1 MENMKEQ
8 QKLAELMLK
17 NILALGKFSYSLQ
30 EKREESLINQSGRM
44 LTAYSV
50 TAALLPLLL
59 SKTDGLGPVILLTG
73 LLISFIFAVIA
84 GWRFKSSSMPSIDVF
99 YDEVYERWEEF
110 RAQPAFD
117 MQWKYHLSAIHKSKK
132 ENNDKRAACILIS
145 MISFVLSIAIA
156 TFLICF

>member
-1 MENMKEQ
+1 MEEQ

-17 NILALGKFSYSLQ
+17 NILELGRFSYSLQ
-30 EKREESLINQSGRM
+30 EKREESLINQADRM
-44 LTAYSV
+44 LTTCSL
-50 TAALLPLLL
+50 TAVLLPLLL

-84 GWRFKSSSMPSIDVF
+84 GWRFKSNSMPSIDVF
-99 YDEVYERWEEF
+99 YDEVYARWEEF
-110 RAQPAFD
+110 KTQPAFD

-132 ENNDKRAACILIS
+132 ENNDKRASCILIS
-145 MISFVLSIAIA
+145 MVSFILSIAIA

>member
-1 MENMKEQ
+1 M
-8 QKLAELMLK
+8 K
-17 NILALGKFSYSLQ
+17 NILELGRFSYNLQ

-50 TAALLPLLL
+50 TAALLPLLIA
-59 SKTDGLGPVILLTG
+59 KTDGLGPVILFTG

-84 GWRFKSSSMPSIDVF
+84 GWRFKSRAMPSIDVF
-99 YDEVYERWEEF
+99 YDEIYNRWEEF
-110 RAQPAFD
+110 RTQPAFD

-132 ENNDKRAACILIS
+132 ENNDKREVCILIS
-145 MISFVLSIAIA
+145 MISFVLSIVIA

>member
-8 QKLAELMLK
+8 QKLAELMMR
-17 NILALGKFSYSLQ
+17 NILELGRFSYSLQ
-30 EKREESLINQSGRM
+30 EKREESLISQSGQM
-44 LTAYSV
+44 LATCSLTAV
-50 TAALLPLLL
+50 LLPLLL
-59 SKTDGLGPVILLTG
+59 SKTTGLGPAILFTG

-99 YDEVYERWEEF
+99 YDEVYDRWEEF
-110 RAQPAFD
+110 KVQPAFD

>member
-1 MENMKEQ
+1 MEEQ

-30 EKREESLINQSGRM
+30 EKREESLINQAGRM
-44 LTAYSV
+44 LTTCSL
-50 TAALLPLLL
+50 TAVLLPLLL
-59 SKTDGLGPVILLTG
+59 SKTTGLGPAILFTG
-73 LLISFIFAVIA
+73 LLISFIFALIA

-99 YDEVYERWEEF
+99 YDEVYDRWEEF
-110 RAQPAFD
+110 KVQPAFD

-145 MISFVLSIAIA
+145 MTSLVFSVMVA